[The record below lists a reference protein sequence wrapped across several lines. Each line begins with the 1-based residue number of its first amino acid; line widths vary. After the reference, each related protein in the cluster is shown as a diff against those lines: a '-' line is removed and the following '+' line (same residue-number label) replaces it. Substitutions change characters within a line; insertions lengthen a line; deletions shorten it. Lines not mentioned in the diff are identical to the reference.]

1 MQRSYAQLLCN
12 FVRVDRPER
21 GVEWPRMI
29 LRIVFGRFPTDLDA
43 NALVDARGRLARAA
57 FDVPGLES
65 LIVGAR
71 RSWLPGDHAV
81 EAAIVS
87 VWTDAT
93 LMARA
98 TGVDEQDRFLAAR
111 LQLPL
116 LVDEAVHYEIV
127 GRTFA
132 ALPPEETVYLRI
144 LTIHARPNEE
154 ARLVE
159 TLRQQQRRFVDL
171 GLVASHLGR
180 RVIGREC
187 EAVTVGVWPDL
198 ATLRKA
204 TAGRP
209 ERPLFEQ
216 DLADWL
222 DRFHLETYDGIEIAP
237 RLPAVSGPPIYVI
250 DEHLRIVDITA
261 SAAATIG
268 WAAEDLVGKSV
279 RDISLVEEHEAAAA
293 WETFLDAGRSA
304 GETSY
309 LVPDSGTVFIRYI
322 AQRDVP
328 IPGRHTVLVHRW
340 HEPAPTEED
349 LARAVEEAFPLR
361 SQGDGNLSGVDT
373 RRPPA
378 SPQEA
383 S

>member
-1 MQRSYAQLLCN
+1 
-12 FVRVDRPER
+12 
-21 GVEWPRMI
+21 MI

-43 NALVDARGRLARAA
+43 NALVDARGRLAQAA
-57 FDVPGLES
+57 LDVPGLES

-71 RSWLPGDHAV
+71 RSSAPGDHGI

-98 TGVDEQDRFLAAR
+98 TDVAEQDRFLAAR

-116 LVDEAVHYEIV
+116 QVDEAVHYEIV

-132 ALPPEETVYLRI
+132 ALPPERTAYLRI
-144 LTIHARPNEE
+144 LTIQARPNEE

-159 TLRQQQRRFVDL
+159 TLRGQQRRFVDL

-198 ATLRKA
+198 ATIRRA
-204 TAGRP
+204 TGGRP

-222 DRFHLETYDGIEIAP
+222 DRIHLETYDGIEIAP
-237 RLPAVSGPPIYVI
+237 RLPAVSGPPIYVL
-250 DEHLRIVDITA
+250 DEQLCIVDITA

-268 WAAEDLVGKSV
+268 WPAADLVGRSV
-279 RDISLVEEHEAAAA
+279 REISLTDPETSAAA
-293 WETFLDAGRSA
+293 WEELMDQGVTS

-309 LVPDSGTVFIRYI
+309 LVPDSGAVFLRYI
-322 AQRDVP
+322 AQRDMP
-328 IPGRHTVLVHRW
+328 IPGRHTILVHRW

-349 LARAVEEAFPLR
+349 LARAVREAFPLR
-361 SQGDGNLSGVDT
+361 DQDGAADVSRDVDAT
-373 RRPPA
+373 RPPA
-378 SPQEA
+378 SPQGA